1 MLFKILQ
8 GDKSRISLDITPFHE
23 GWCYVTTDGG
33 FYVDMNVGTK
43 EVPNYQRVETTS
55 KSAYQIA
62 VNHGFEGTEEEWIA
76 SLKGEPY
83 ELTEEDVNTIYA
95 EVMKDIEPSFS
106 NMNTRINGLEDEHTD
121 IYSRVSVLETAVAN
135 FSKFE
140 VIKVET
146 LDEMVS
152 PNVIYLLPAE
162 NHYDEYVLFNGV
174 PERIGDTDID
184 LTDYV
189 SKDYLRDAV
198 KLYRHNIRL
207 RFRTSNGAV
216 QSFNSEGTFM
226 ITFSLFNSDRT
237 AYTFT
242 SNEGV
247 TGDKPMT
254 RDNAWQLLRLYRA
267 LQLSTHKNTTTYREA
282 SGGAILVDET
292 KVITDSEGNKKPTQC
307 YAIVDS
313 IATGYTDPT
322 DKDWTRII
330 TVFGTQVNAGDV
342 GKREWIIKCG
352 HPTFVNDQETSL
364 WTDVNTFE
372 TNEFNISDST
382 GASTYGTYFCQE
394 RVYCTDFVEEVP
406 FLYSLISIT

>member
-33 FYVDMNVGTK
+33 FYVDMNIGTPEAPIYK
-43 EVPNYQRVETTS
+43 RMETTS

-62 VNHGFEGTEEEWIA
+62 QSHGFEGTEEEWVE

-83 ELTEEDVNTIYA
+83 ELTEEDINTIYA

-140 VIKVET
+140 VIKVNT

-152 PNVIYLLPAE
+152 PNVIYLLPAD

-174 PERIGDTDID
+174 PEKIGDTNVD
-184 LTDYV
+184 LTNYV
-189 SKDYLRDAV
+189 SKDYLRDTV
-198 KLYRHNIRL
+198 KVYRHNIRL
-207 RFRTSNGAV
+207 RFRTSNSAV
-216 QSFNSEGTFM
+216 QSFGSEGTFM
-226 ITFSLFNSDRT
+226 ITFSLFNNDRT
-237 AYTFT
+237 SYTFT
-242 SNEGV
+242 SN
-247 TGDKPMT
+247 TGATQDTPME
-254 RDNAWQLLRLYRA
+254 RDNAWQFLRLYRA
-267 LQLSTHKNTTTYREA
+267 LQLSRDKNTTTHREA
-282 SGGAILVDET
+282 SGGAILVDES
-292 KVITDSEGNKKPTQC
+292 KIVKIIRNGNEVEAPAQC

-330 TVFGTQVNAGDV
+330 TIFGTQVDAGDV
-342 GKREWIIKCG
+342 GKREWVLKCG
-352 HPTFVNDQETSL
+352 HPTFTNDQETSL
-364 WTDVNTFE
+364 WTDINTFE
-372 TNEFNISDST
+372 TNEFNVLDST

-394 RVYCTDFVEEVP
+394 RVYCTDFVEEINLV
-406 FLYSLISIT
+406 LD